1 MTDEKEAPIR
11 LAGLAD
17 LFLVQDRPIIRP
29 MDDSVAQVICGH
41 EQILRRGRGYAPAPI
56 ASPGMPGGILALGAH
71 LKTMIALTRPGEV
84 VVSQHIGDLETM
96 AARTVHA
103 SVAADLTRL
112 FAAKP
117 RLAVRDPHPDYGS
130 SRMAETTGLPVAVI
144 PHHLAHV
151 AAAMAEHAIAPP
163 VLGVAWDGTGY
174 GRDGTVWGGELLHVT
189 KGAGAGSRICAAF
202 RCPAVR
208 RRHASHAA
216 LGLLYAAFGA
226 GALAT
231 TDLPPVAAFS
241 ASERAV
247 LGTMLGRGVNTPLCS
262 SVGRLFDAFATLC
275 GLRHRT
281 SYEGQAAAELEWAAE
296 DGAGSGCY
304 PFPIGDDTRTGALIL
319 DRKPTLEAALADLR
333 AGATPGRVSAALH
346 RGLAAA
352 IAAVAQRIG
361 EHRVVLTGGCFQN
374 ARLTEEAVAALR
386 QAGCEPLWHR
396 RVPPNDGG
404 IALGQAAWT
413 AWCEAWGDRTC
424 APRCPR
430 GS

>member
-17 LFLVQDRPIIRP
+17 LFLVQDRPIVRP
-29 MDDSVAQVICGH
+29 VDDSVAQVICGH
-41 EQILRRGRGYAPAPI
+41 EQILRRGRGHAPAPI
-56 ASPGMPGGILALGAH
+56 ASAGMPGGILALGAH
-71 LKTMIALTRPGEV
+71 LKTMIALTRPGEI
-84 VVSQHIGDLETM
+84 VVSQHIGDLETT

-103 SVAADLTRL
+103 SV
-112 FAAKP
+112 
-117 RLAVRDPHPDYGS
+117 
-130 SRMAETTGLPVAVI
+130 
-144 PHHLAHV
+144 
-151 AAAMAEHAIAPP
+151 
-163 VLGVAWDGTGY
+163 
-174 GRDGTVWGGELLHVT
+174 
-189 KGAGAGSRICAAF
+189 
-202 RCPAVR
+202 
-208 RRHASHAA
+208 
-216 LGLLYAAFGA
+216 
-226 GALAT
+226 
-231 TDLPPVAAFS
+231 
-241 ASERAV
+241 
-247 LGTMLGRGVNTPLCS
+247 
-262 SVGRLFDAFATLC
+262 
-275 GLRHRT
+275 
-281 SYEGQAAAELEWAAE
+281 AAELEWAAE